1 MLTVRPAAVAFD
13 PEYALPNA
21 AYREPAFLQAEM
33 ASIWHG
39 DWVFVTTDDHVA
51 APGDRLPVVV
61 GNQPVLLMRNQAG
74 ELSAVSNLCAHRGT
88 LLVERPGN
96 AKRIQ
101 CPYHAWTYNDG
112 GRLLAAPFTPPGAV
126 DKAAH
131 CLPVYRVESWHGLVF
146 VSLNPEVE
154 PLAGRFAAVESHVAA
169 QGLDRMRH
177 WSSYLQTQEWDCNWK
192 LAIINAMES
201 YHLFQ
206 VHPKTLEPHTPTS
219 GAYYIAG
226 SARATATGGR
236 VEGADDYLLI
246 SLPPNFV
253 GVFSSGAFYWQAV
266 HPLGPQRCTVRTGGA
281 SAASGGTHS
290 GGTRSGGTRSGGTRS
305 GGTRSGGTRS
315 GGTGSGGWL
324 SQWLARASN
333 RATAYS
339 LPDFLPEDKAICERG
354 QRGATGDFAP
364 GRLVPAER
372 VVADFGH
379 YLNWRLNDIEPPAV
393 HTEANP

>member
-1 MLTVRPAAVAFD
+1 MNVSPATVALD

-21 AYREPAFLQAEM
+21 AYREPAFLEAEM
-33 ASIWHG
+33 AGIWHG
-39 DWVFVTTDDHVA
+39 DWVFVTTEDHFGS
-51 APGDRLPVVV
+51 PGDRLPVMV
-61 GNQPVLLMRNQAG
+61 GNQPVLLLRNQAG

-112 GRLLAAPFTPPGAV
+112 GRLLAAPFTPSGT

-146 VSLNPEVE
+146 VSLNPDVE
-154 PLAGRFAAVESHVAA
+154 PLAERFAAVEPHVVAH
-169 QGLDRMRH
+169 GLDRMHH
-177 WSSYLQTQEWDCNWK
+177 WSGYQETQEWDCNWK
-192 LAIINAMES
+192 LAIVNAMES

-206 VHPKTLEPHTPTS
+206 VHPKTLEPYTPTRD
-219 GAYYIAG
+219 AYYICG

-246 SLPPNFV
+246 SLPPGLV
-253 GVFSSGAFYWQAV
+253 GVFNSGSFYWQAV
-266 HPLGPQRCTVRTGGA
+266 HPIDVERCIVRTGGA
-281 SAASGGTHS
+281 FTSPPSAGSSGRFS
-290 GGTRSGGTRSGGTRS
+290 RWITR
-305 GGTRSGGTRS
+305 
-315 GGTGSGGWL
+315 
-324 SQWLARASN
+324 LAGRA
-333 RATAYS
+333 AAYS

-354 QRGATGDFAP
+354 QRGATGDFSP
-364 GRLVPAER
+364 GQLVDAER

-379 YLNWRLNDIEPPAV
+379 YLNWRLNGIEPPGV

>member
-1 MLTVRPAAVAFD
+1 MTAPTTTFD

-21 AYREPAFLQAEM
+21 AYREPAFLDAEM
-33 ASIWHG
+33 AGIWHT
-39 DWVFVTTDDHVA
+39 DWVFVTTEDHVSS
-51 APGDRLPVVV
+51 PGDRLPVVV
-61 GNQPVLLMRNQAG
+61 GNQPVLLLRNQAG

-112 GRLLAAPFTPPGAV
+112 GRLLAAPFTPPGTV

-146 VSLNPEVE
+146 VNLNPDVE
-154 PLAGRFAAVESHVAA
+154 PLSQRFAAVEPYVVA
-169 QGLDRMRH
+169 QGAERMRH
-177 WSSYLQTQEWDCNWK
+177 SSSYQETDVWDCNWK

-206 VHPKTLEPHTPTS
+206 VHPKTLEPYTPTS
-219 GAYYIAG
+219 GAYYVAG

-236 VEGADDYLLI
+236 VEGADDYLLV

-253 GVFSSGAFYWQAV
+253 GAFNSGAFYWQAV
-266 HPLGPQRCTVRTGGA
+266 HPLGPHRCTVRTGGA
-281 SAASGGTHS
+281 SVGSTGTHS
-290 GGTRSGGTRSGGTRS
+290 GGTRSSGTRSGGRLS
-305 GGTRSGGTRS
+305 R
-315 GGTGSGGWL
+315 WL
-324 SQWLARASN
+324 TRASD
-333 RATAYS
+333 RVAAYS

-354 QRGATGDFAP
+354 QRGVAGDFSP
-364 GRLVPAER
+364 GRLVDAER
-372 VVADFGH
+372 VVSDFGH
-379 YLNWRLNDIEPPAV
+379 YLNWRLNGVEPPAV
-393 HTEANP
+393 HVEASAVNTEVHS

>member
-1 MLTVRPAAVAFD
+1 MASMSPRLTTFD

-21 AYREPAFLQAEM
+21 AYREPAFAEAEM

-39 DWVFVTTDDHVA
+39 DWVFVTTEDHVSS
-51 APGDRLPVVV
+51 PGDRMPVIV
-61 GNQPVLLMRNQAG
+61 GNQPVLLLRNQAG

-88 LLVERPGN
+88 LLVERPGK

-101 CPYHAWTYNDG
+101 CPYHAWTYRDD
-112 GRLLAAPFTPPGAV
+112 GRLLAAPFTPPGTV

-146 VSLNPEVE
+146 VSLNPDVE
-154 PLAGRFAAVESHVAA
+154 PLAERFAAVEPHVVAHGAA
-169 QGLDRMRH
+169 RMRH
-177 WSSYLQTQEWDCNWK
+177 SSSQQATEVWDCNWK

-206 VHPKTLEPHTPTS
+206 VHPKTLEPYTPTRD
-219 GAYYIAG
+219 AYYIAG

-246 SLPPNFV
+246 SLPPSFV
-253 GVFSSGAFYWQAV
+253 GVFNSGAFYWQAV
-266 HPLGPQRCTVRTGGA
+266 HPLGAHRCTVRTGGA
-281 SAASGGTHS
+281 SVASK
-290 GGTRSGGTRSGGTRS
+290 GTRSSGSRSGGWFAQWMTR
-305 GGTRSGGTRS
+305 
-315 GGTGSGGWL
+315 
-324 SQWLARASN
+324 AADRA
-333 RATAYS
+333 AAYS

-354 QRGATGDFAP
+354 QRGAAGDFSP

-379 YLNWRLNDIEPPAV
+379 YLNWRLNGVEPPVV
-393 HTEANP
+393 HKEANP

>member
-1 MLTVRPAAVAFD
+1 MTFD

-21 AYREPAFLQAEM
+21 AYREPAFLEAEM

-39 DWVFVTTDDHVA
+39 DWVFVTTEDHFGS
-51 APGDRLPVVV
+51 PGARLPVIV
-61 GNQPVLLMRNQAG
+61 GNQPVLLLRNQAG

-112 GRLLAAPFTPPGAV
+112 GRLLAAPFTPHGSV

-146 VSLNPEVE
+146 VSLNPDVE
-154 PLAGRFAAVESHVAA
+154 SLSERFAAVEPHVAA
-169 QGLDRMRH
+169 KGAARMRH
-177 WSSYLQTQEWDCNWK
+177 SSSQQATEAWDCNWK

-206 VHPKTLEPHTPTS
+206 VHPKTLEPSTPTRD
-219 GAYYIAG
+219 AYYIAG

-253 GVFSSGAFYWQAV
+253 GVFNSGAFYWQAV
-266 HPLGPQRCTVRTGGA
+266 HPLGPHRCTVRTGGA
-281 SAASGGTHS
+281 SVASGGSRSSGASS
-290 GGTRSGGTRSGGTRS
+290 GGASSGGAS
-305 GGTRSGGTRS
+305 
-315 GGTGSGGWL
+315 SGGWF
-324 SQWLARASN
+324 SKWMTRA
-333 RATAYS
+333 AAYS

-354 QRGATGDFAP
+354 QRGATGDFSP
-364 GRLVPAER
+364 GRLVDAER

-379 YLNWRLNDIEPPAV
+379 YLNWRLNSAEPPAV
-393 HTEANP
+393 HKEANP

>member
-1 MLTVRPAAVAFD
+1 MTVRPATVAFD

-21 AYREPAFLQAEM
+21 AYREPAFLEAEM

-39 DWVFVTTDDHVA
+39 DWVFVTTEDHFGS
-51 APGDRLPVVV
+51 PGDRLPVIV
-61 GNQPVLLMRNQAG
+61 GNQPVLLLRNQTG

-112 GRLLAAPFTPPGAV
+112 GRLLAAPFTPPGSV

-146 VSLNPEVE
+146 VSLNPDVE
-154 PLAGRFAAVESHVAA
+154 PLSERFAAVEPHVVAKGA
-169 QGLDRMRH
+169 ERMRH
-177 WSSYLQTQEWDCNWK
+177 SSGQQATEVWDCNWK
-192 LAIINAMES
+192 LSIINAMES

-219 GAYYIAG
+219 DAYYIAG

-236 VEGADDYLLI
+236 VRGADDYLLI

-253 GVFSSGAFYWQAV
+253 GAFNSGAFYWQAV
-266 HPLGPQRCTVRTGGA
+266 HPLGPHRCTIRTGGA
-281 SAASGGTHS
+281 SVASS
-290 GGTRSGGTRSGGTRS
+290 GAR
-305 GGTRSGGTRS
+305 
-315 GGTGSGGWL
+315 SGGWL
-324 SQWLARASN
+324 SQWMTRAAD
-333 RATAYS
+333 RAAGYS
-339 LPDFLPEDKAICERG
+339 LPDFLPEDKATCERG
-354 QRGATGDFAP
+354 QRGAAGDFSP
-364 GRLVPAER
+364 GRLVDAER
-372 VVADFGH
+372 VVADFGR
-379 YLNWRLNDIEPPAV
+379 YLDWRLNGVEPPAV
-393 HTEANP
+393 HKGASP